1 MSLHEDKHGSDQGNL
16 HVLQEEIWVPS
27 MPPIDVCRMCCS
39 GPETSL
45 EVSLVDAD
53 CLTSDQLKI
62 TLKDVSPLRLLN
74 SVQKATNRQKPAIC

>member
-1 MSLHEDKHGSDQGNL
+1 MGSDQGNL
-16 HVLQEEIWVPS
+16 HVLQDKIWGPL

-53 CLTSDQLKI
+53 CLPLDQLKT

-74 SVQKATNRQKPAIC
+74 TVQKAT